1 MAVVSDDNP
10 ALHVRQPIGYVA
22 PEEGEGLALGLTM
35 PMAHHPP
42 HPPRSLGAA
51 GVTGGVQLSP
61 TPFTGPGSGQIVNGF
76 GQAQF
81 PRLFARLIGLNCT

>member
-1 MAVVSDDNP
+1 MSDNP

-22 PEEGEGLALGLTM
+22 PDDGEGLALGLAM

-42 HPPRSLGAA
+42 PPPRSLGAA
-51 GVTGGVQLSP
+51 GVVGGAQLSP
-61 TPFTGPGSGQIVNGF
+61 TPFTGPGSGVIVNGF

-81 PRLFARLIGLNCT
+81 PRLFAPLLGLLAT